1 MVNSHRMILQEM
13 YVETL
18 LAGALQAEKNP
29 YDAISK
35 AAMYGEIAR
44 IQEMLKANPGTAET
58 KAHRSLL
65 LKAIEKAQNN

>member
-1 MVNSHRMILQEM
+1 
-13 YVETL
+13 
-18 LAGALQAEKNP
+18 
-29 YDAISK
+29 
-35 AAMYGEIAR
+35 MYGEITR